1 MIERNQSIDKAD
13 VRKQMA
19 QKRNSLS
26 TEERK
31 LKSEAAC
38 EKAMVLLDNLSI
50 KTFMVYIPFR
60 SELDLSALIE
70 WGWRTSRD
78 LIVPRC
84 VYEDRSMTL
93 HLLRSWDE
101 LIPGAYGIMEPNPLL
116 TPTINI
122 ELVPEIVFVPGLA
135 FDKNGGRLGYGAG
148 YYDRFATTLLERS
161 VTDPALRTLWI
172 GTAFE
177 EQLID
182 KVPME
187 EHDLP
192 LDGILTEQRV
202 YMI

>member
-38 EKAMVLLDNLSI
+38 EKAKVLLDNLSI

-70 WGWRTSRD
+70 WGWQTSRD
-78 LIVPRC
+78 VIVPRC
-84 VYEDRSMTL
+84 VYDDRSMTL

-101 LIPGAYGIMEPNPLL
+101 LIPGTYGIMEPNPLL

-161 VTDPALRTLWI
+161 DTDPSLRTLWI

-177 EQLID
+177 EQVID

-187 EHDLP
+187 DHDLP
-192 LDGILTEQRV
+192 LDGILTEQGV